1 MIGILDYGV
10 GNLASIANMLDY
22 LDIPYIFVKKKL
34 DFDKVSKLILPGVG
48 SFDYAMKKLHEI
60 DFVYSIK
67 LFALQKKIIIGIC
80 LGMQLLGSKSE
91 EGIESGLNLID
102 FEVKS
107 LLNYTDLN
115 VPHMGWSNVDK
126 SEIYFKNLPI
136 DKFYFVHSY
145 FVPESID
152 PSNYE
157 TILTCNYGFKF
168 SAGIK
173 KDNIYG
179 FQFHPEKSHKFGMN
193 LFKYIEK
200 L

>member
-10 GNLASIANMLDY
+10 GNIASIASMLDY
-22 LDIPYIFVKKKL
+22 LDIPYIFVNKKL
-34 DFDKVSKLILPGVG
+34 DFDKVSKLIIPGVG

-60 DFVYSIK
+60 DFVNSIK

-115 VPHMGWSNVDK
+115 VPHMGWTNVEK
-126 SEIYFKNLPI
+126 SEIYFKNSPI

-152 PSNYE
+152 PYNYE

-179 FQFHPEKSHKFGMN
+179 FQFHPEKSHNFGMN